1 MRKTLLT
8 VGVVLAT
15 ALTACGTQAGEGDAG
30 GPIKLG
36 AWLPL
41 SGPQASGGLPQE
53 AGTQAFFDQL
63 NEAGG
68 IHGRPVEWTP
78 VDNAF
83 DPQQTIQVARQ
94 LVSRDRVVA
103 IVGANGTAT
112 TEATFPFVLE
122 QNDIPIFGTYGGS
135 TAWYDPPRDG
145 LFGSQT
151 LYENQARAAAQ
162 WALDEGAKKVT
173 IIRNDPAAFVNVGAV
188 ATTEL
193 EKAGA
198 EVSTVEVKLGTTD
211 YSPFVSQIRSA
222 APDAVLTIL
231 PIQEAAAY
239 LNEMALQGVKI
250 PSYGYSP
257 TVGNSLLDLAGA
269 NAEGFRAV
277 SLTLPPTADN
287 PEVEEYRQ
295 ALAKY
300 KPGERP
306 DFYSL
311 ATYGSAKAFAQ
322 VLANIDG
329 EITSKSVTDAIV
341 TSGTLDTGVM
351 PPLTFSADEHLGTDS
366 VVRVEVEGGKFVP
379 IGDFVSPQ

>member
-1 MRKTLLT
+1 MRKILLT

-15 ALTACGTQAGEGDAG
+15 TLTACGTHAGDGDAG

-63 NEAGG
+63 NAAGG

-122 QNDIPIFGTYGGS
+122 QNKIPVFGTYGGS
-135 TAWYDPPRDG
+135 AAWYDPPRDG

-162 WALDEGAKKVT
+162 WALDEGAKK
-173 IIRNDPAAFVNVGAV
+173 
-188 ATTEL
+188 
-193 EKAGA
+193 
-198 EVSTVEVKLGTTD
+198 
-211 YSPFVSQIRSA
+211 
-222 APDAVLTIL
+222 
-231 PIQEAAAY
+231 
-239 LNEMALQGVKI
+239 
-250 PSYGYSP
+250 
-257 TVGNSLLDLAGA
+257 
-269 NAEGFRAV
+269 
-277 SLTLPPTADN
+277 
-287 PEVEEYRQ
+287 
-295 ALAKY
+295 
-300 KPGERP
+300 
-306 DFYSL
+306 
-311 ATYGSAKAFAQ
+311 
-322 VLANIDG
+322 
-329 EITSKSVTDAIV
+329 
-341 TSGTLDTGVM
+341 
-351 PPLTFSADEHLGTDS
+351 
-366 VVRVEVEGGKFVP
+366 
-379 IGDFVSPQ
+379 